1 MKTNKNI
8 FYIIL
13 SIILLLLIWY
23 FRTILLY
30 VLLAGIISLI
40 GRPVVQFLQK
50 PINHHWRMPAFFAA
64 AVYLLLMWALL
75 FGFFY
80 LFVPVVIT
88 EAKNLSSVN
97 SSELM
102 FRLSAP
108 LVRLQEQSARLLGIT
123 VSGFSAQEFL
133 TGQLGKILNMSTV
146 SGIFSSLTEF
156 IGNSVIAAFAVTFI
170 SFFFLKEDSL
180 GINYLYAMVPEQ
192 MLPKVQRAMQSIRKL
207 LLRYFAGLL
216 LEVVSVC
223 ILVTTGMLI
232 TGLSLTQ
239 SMLIGLF
246 AGILN
251 MIPYIGPVIGICF
264 GLFIGAVSQLQV
276 LQPESLPIHLFWMLV
291 VFLAV
296 QLIDNLV
303 FQPLIY
309 SGSVHAHPLEIFL
322 VIMAGATVAGIPGM
336 IAAVP
341 TYTVLR
347 VLAGEF
353 LTEFRIVKK
362 LTDKLK

>member
-1 MKTNKNI
+1 MNKQRYI
-8 FYIIL
+8 FYFIIF
-13 SIILLLLIWY
+13 ILLLLLAWY

-30 VLLAGIISLI
+30 VLLAGIVSLI
-40 GRPVVQFLQK
+40 GRPVVRFLQK
-50 PINHHWRMPAFFAA
+50 PVYKNWHLPAFVAA
-64 AVYLLLMWALL
+64 AIYLLIVWALL

-97 SSELM
+97 SSELLL
-102 FRLSAP
+102 RLSAP
-108 LVRLQEQSARLLGIT
+108 LVKFQEDGARLLGIT
-123 VSGFSAQEFL
+123 VTGFSAQEFL
-133 TGQLGKILNMSTV
+133 ASQLGKILNMSTV
-146 SGIFSSLTEF
+146 SGIFSSLTGF
-156 IGNSVIAAFAVTFI
+156 IGNSAIAAFSVTFI
-170 SFFFLKEDSL
+170 SFFFLKEETL
-180 GINYLYAMVPEQ
+180 GINYLYAMIPEQ
-192 MLPKVQRAMQSIRKL
+192 VLPKVQRAMESIRKL

-216 LEVVSVC
+216 LEVVSVS
-223 ILVTTGMLI
+223 ILVTVGMLI
-232 TGLSLTQ
+232 VGLSLTQ
-239 SMLIGLF
+239 AMLIGLF

-251 MIPYIGPVIGICF
+251 MIPYIGPLIGICF

-276 LQPESLPIHLFWMLV
+276 LPPESLPLHLFWMLV

-322 VIMAGATVAGIPGM
+322 VILAGATVAGIPGM

-353 LTEFRIVKK
+353 LAEFRIVKK
-362 LTDKLK
+362 LTDKL